1 MRATRIVPV
10 RRSVGFRAAMLALA
24 SVLLTACALPF
35 FISDNEKLETPS
47 PQEKPFDPG
56 QVAVFLALS
65 GGGTRA
71 AALAYGAMKALD
83 AILVT
88 GEDGSPSSLM
98 REVDYISSVSGG
110 SFTAAFYAYT
120 ADGPAKER
128 FDEIKKRVLY
138 RDLELAIAIRL
149 FANPLNWFRVPFTY
163 YDRTNVAADVYDD
176 SIFEGKRFKHLP
188 ARPRLILNATDLVT
202 GVRFE
207 FSPETFRCLESDLA
221 QYPLGNAVAASSALP
236 GAFASITLQ
245 NFGPEARECL
255 TQRDRQSLSEGTR
268 LVNPVRYARAERRLR
283 YLDRVKTGY
292 VHLSDGGITDNLG
305 LDAFLDLFEGD
316 GAIGQRI
323 NQRKLKAV
331 AVISVNATPAAPVNL
346 GKGARSPT
354 VFDVVMRAFDL
365 YLEDAGQATLGDLA
379 ASRREKV
386 KFIKDTGRDTR
397 LFFIEVKFDDLSDP
411 KRRAKLSAIGTRLSL
426 PESDVDD
433 LIDAG
438 KTLLH
443 TGRGGENQME
453 IDGLVEVFRS
463 LRR

>member
-1 MRATRIVPV
+1 
-10 RRSVGFRAAMLALA
+10 
-24 SVLLTACALPF
+24 
-35 FISDNEKLETPS
+35 
-47 PQEKPFDPG
+47 
-56 QVAVFLALS
+56 
-65 GGGTRA
+65 
-71 AALAYGAMKALD
+71 
-83 AILVT
+83 
-88 GEDGSPSSLM
+88 
-98 REVDYISSVSGG
+98 
-110 SFTAAFYAYT
+110 
-120 ADGPAKER
+120 
-128 FDEIKKRVLY
+128 
-138 RDLELAIAIRL
+138 
-149 FANPLNWFRVPFTY
+149 
-163 YDRTNVAADVYDD
+163 
-176 SIFEGKRFKHLP
+176 

-245 NFGPEARECL
+245 NFGPEAIECL

-411 KRRAKLSAIGTRLSL
+411 KRRARLSAIGTRLSL
-426 PESDVDD
+426 LESDVDG

-443 TGRGGENQME
+443 AGRGGENQVE